1 MNGLCITA
9 GNLLAAIPIA
19 SFSLVVTDG
28 ADGVRQEVPWHIEG
42 KNLVS
47 SAPAAKRD
55 EGSRL
60 ALVTEL
66 PRRSRRIMV
75 THAPGMPPQ
84 EFCVDGRC
92 RPIASLLPGIEATAL
107 IELAPCP

>member
-1 MNGLCITA
+1 MSSLCITV

-19 SFSLVVTDG
+19 SFSLVVTDA
-28 ADGVRQEVPWHIEG
+28 ADGARQEVNWRIEG
-42 KNLVS
+42 KSLVS
-47 SAPAAKRD
+47 SASAMKRD
-55 EGSRL
+55 EGSQL

-66 PRRSRRIMV
+66 PRRARRIMV

-92 RPIASLLPGIEATAL
+92 RPLTSLLPGIEATAL